1 MKLDEMYIQNIPKM
15 NFALLLVMLMRENG
29 KVTLTQEDMDLADDE
44 RHNICFALSLDG
56 TALEVSVVSAQSG
69 IIRSPEAT
77 AWAQPN
83 QQTQA
88 PHPGA
93 NQFQPPSMQYQPPPP
108 PPELSEEEARRLQAL
123 NIVEGWQRSQ
133 FPAAGADGGQPRPE
147 LESSQPP
154 NRIVEMPAAK
164 QTPAMEK
171 VFPFQVGT
179 SPQDARQVNLSEMQN
194 QLLRK
199 DHEIA
204 QEEAAAAER
213 VERSV

>member
-1 MKLDEMYIQNIPKM
+1 MKLDDVYIQNIPKM

-83 QQTQA
+83 QHQTFA
-88 PHPGA
+88 PQGADPLSHLA
-93 NQFQPPSMQYQPPPP
+93 NQGTQYNPPPP
-108 PPELSEEEARRLQAL
+108 APELSEEEQRRLQAL
-123 NIVEGWQRSQ
+123 SIVESWQQQNLS
-133 FPAAGADGGQPRPE
+133 PAAGGDGGPPQPEPGT
-147 LESSQPP
+147 QP
-154 NRIVEMPAAK
+154 NRIVEMPAK
-164 QTPAMEK
+164 QTPEK

-179 SPQDARQVNLSEMQN
+179 SPQDARQVNLSEMQS
-194 QLLRK
+194 QMLRK

-204 QEEAAAAER
+204 EQEAAAAER
-213 VERSV
+213 VERLV

>member
-1 MKLDEMYIQNIPKM
+1 MALDAVYLQNIPKM

-29 KVTLTQEDMDLADDE
+29 KLTLTQEDMDLADDE

-88 PHPGA
+88 PQPGA
-93 NQFQPPSMQYQPPPP
+93 NQFLPPSMQYQPPPP
-108 PPELSEEEARRLQAL
+108 APELTEEEQRRLQAL
-123 NIVEGWQRSQ
+123 NIVEAWQQNLS
-133 FPAAGADGGQPRPE
+133 PAAGGDGGPPQPE
-147 LESSQPP
+147 QGSSQP

-164 QTPAMEK
+164 PTPAMEK

-194 QLLRK
+194 QMLRK

-204 QEEAAAAER
+204 QEEAAAAAR